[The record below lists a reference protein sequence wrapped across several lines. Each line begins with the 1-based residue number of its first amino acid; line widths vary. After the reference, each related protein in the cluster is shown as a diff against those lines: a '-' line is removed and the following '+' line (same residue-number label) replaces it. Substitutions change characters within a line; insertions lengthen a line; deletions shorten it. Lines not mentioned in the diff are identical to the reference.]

1 MTKYNHFLGMVLIV
15 ILYTLSACQPE
26 NSPSPERA
34 KDDRPSIL
42 FIVADDLGKDV
53 LRAYNPAAAP
63 TPHLD
68 FWANHGRKFNNF
80 YVTSPVCSPS
90 RASVLTGYASD
101 MNDVDKI
108 LKPSLAGQQPELASN
123 LPTIASTLKASGY
136 FTALIGKW
144 HLGYRPENRPLQR
157 GFDFFKGFLAGHID
171 YISHVDSQ
179 GEFGLMDGEKAWVPE
194 EKKHLT
200 QLLTDEAIKFIQQPD
215 RAEPYFLMLSYATPH
230 RPYLLPGE
238 EAIFPGKSE
247 SNKDQ
252 AERYAAM
259 VQVLDEEIGRI
270 QRVLETRKENT
281 LVVFIS
287 DNGAAIN
294 APTKEERFK
303 GKSTLF
309 EGGINVP
316 AFLYWP
322 GQIEANSS
330 DELFSALDLYPT
342 FSKIARAQVDS
353 SFVYKNFALADSSIG
368 HETLIWSFHGIQAV
382 RKGDWKAIFVPN
394 NDSKITQRHFNFTSF
409 SKHEELAA
417 SFEGYYPLLFNLV
430 ADPGESNDLAL
441 AQTAILNELW
451 QVYQNSK

>member
-1 MTKYNHFLGMVLIV
+1 MTKNNYFTGMVLIV
-15 ILYTLSACQPE
+15 FLYVLSACQPE
-26 NSPSPERA
+26 NRPSPERA
-34 KDDRPSIL
+34 KDARPSIL

-53 LRAYNPAAAP
+53 LRAYNPAAAA

-90 RASVLTGYASD
+90 RASMLTGYASD

-123 LPTIASTLKASGY
+123 LPTIASTLKTSGY
-136 FTALIGKW
+136 VTALIGKW
-144 HLGYRPENRPLQR
+144 HLGYRPENHPRQR
-157 GFDFFKGFLAGHID
+157 GFDLFKGFLAGHID

-179 GEFGLMDGEKAWVPE
+179 GEFGLMDGEEAWIPE
-194 EKKHLT
+194 ERKHLT
-200 QLLTDEAIKFIQQPD
+200 QLLTDEAITFIQQSD

-247 SNKDQ
+247 RDKDQ
-252 AERYAAM
+252 AERYTAM
-259 VQVLDEEIGRI
+259 VQLLDEEIGRL
-270 QRVLETRKENT
+270 QAVLEARNENT

-322 GQIEANSS
+322 GKIAATSS
-330 DELFSALDLYPT
+330 SEFFSALDLYPT
-342 FSKIARAQVDS
+342 FSEIAGAQMDS
-353 SFVYKNFALADSSIG
+353 SFVYKNFTLTDSCSG
-368 HETLIWSFHGIQAV
+368 HEALIWSFHGVQAV
-382 RKGDWKAIFVPN
+382 RKGSWKAIFIPN

-417 SFEGYYPLLFNLV
+417 SFDGYYPLLFNLA
-430 ADPGESNDLAL
+430 ADPGESNDVAL
-441 AQTAILNELW
+441 EEKTKLQELREI
-451 QVYQNSK
+451 YQNSK